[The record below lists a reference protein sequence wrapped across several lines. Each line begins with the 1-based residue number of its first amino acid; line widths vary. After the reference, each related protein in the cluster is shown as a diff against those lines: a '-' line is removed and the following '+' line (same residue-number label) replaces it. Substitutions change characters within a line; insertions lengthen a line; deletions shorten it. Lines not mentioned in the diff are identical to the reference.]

1 MSSFVFRRLTSPSP
15 VEGRVKNRTPDFE
28 HPIGH
33 HMHEFSTTRF
43 FLGVVL
49 SALLCGPQPAAAQPA
64 AGSPRPIA
72 TPAKPAAA
80 PALRGGAACHNGMSF
95 DRFLADLKQQAVAA
109 GVSQRALAEASS
121 GLVYDQGI
129 VNRDRGQR
137 VFGQV
142 FTEFAARMAAVYRM
156 QEGQAKIKTHAAAFA
171 RAEKEF
177 GVPPA
182 VIAAFWGLESDF
194 GANMGNLPTL
204 PSLVSLAYDCR
215 RSEMFQ
221 KETIAAL
228 KIIDRG
234 DLSPAEMVGSW
245 AGELGQT
252 QFLPTHYFN
261 YAVDYDGDGHRNLL
275 RSPAD
280 VIGSTANYI
289 ANGLKWRRGE
299 PWLQEVRV
307 PQTLASGFSWDQA
320 DLTIQH
326 PRSKWAQFGVTY
338 PDGKAL
344 PNDSLPASLL
354 LPMGRTGPAFLA
366 YPNFAAYTEW
376 NNSLIY
382 STTAGYLANRIAG
395 APPMQRPS
403 APVAQLPFNELR
415 ELQQL
420 LVRAGFNVGK
430 VDGIMGQ
437 LSRTAVKTMQ
447 IKYGLPADS
456 WPTAELLARMR
467 GQPVVPRAQPAQPGP
482 SAIR

>member
-1 MSSFVFRRLTSPSP
+1 
-15 VEGRVKNRTPDFE
+15 
-28 HPIGH
+28 
-33 HMHEFSTTRF
+33 
-43 FLGVVL
+43 
-49 SALLCGPQPAAAQPA
+49 
-64 AGSPRPIA
+64 
-72 TPAKPAAA
+72 
-80 PALRGGAACHNGMSF
+80 MSF
-95 DRFLADLKQQAVAA
+95 DRFLTDLKQQAVAA
-109 GVSQRALAEASS
+109 GVSQRTIAEA
-121 GLVYDQGI
+121 GPYLVYDQGI

-142 FTEFAARMAAVYRM
+142 FTEFAGRMAASYRM
-156 QEGQAKIKTHAAAFA
+156 QQGQARIKAHGAAFA
-171 RAEKEF
+171 RAEKEY

-204 PSLVSLAYDCR
+204 RSLVSLAYDCR
-215 RSEMFQ
+215 RSQMFAN
-221 KETIAAL
+221 ETIAAL

-234 DLSPAEMVGSW
+234 DLTPEEMVGSW

-261 YAVDYDGDGHRNLL
+261 YAVDYDDDGRRDLL

-307 PQTLASGFSWDQA
+307 PQNLASGFPWDQA
-320 DLTIQH
+320 DLTIQL
-326 PRSKWAQFGVTY
+326 PRSKWAQLGVAY
-338 PDGKAL
+338 ADGRAL
-344 PNDSLPASLL
+344 PNDNLPASLL

-366 YPNFAAYTEW
+366 YANFAAYTEW

-382 STTAGYLANRIAG
+382 STTAGYLATRIAG
-395 APPMQRPS
+395 SPPMLRPI
-403 APVAQLPFNELR
+403 APVAQLPIAALR

-430 VDGIMGQ
+430 IDGVMGQ
-437 LSRTAVKTMQ
+437 QSRSAVKAMQ

-467 GQPVVPRAQPAQPGP
+467 GVPRVSPLPVGA
-482 SAIR
+482 SAVR

>member
-1 MSSFVFRRLTSPSP
+1 
-15 VEGRVKNRTPDFE
+15 
-28 HPIGH
+28 
-33 HMHEFSTTRF
+33 
-43 FLGVVL
+43 
-49 SALLCGPQPAAAQPA
+49 
-64 AGSPRPIA
+64 
-72 TPAKPAAA
+72 
-80 PALRGGAACHNGMSF
+80 MSF

-109 GVSQRALAEASS
+109 GVSQRTLAQAAPY
-121 GLVYDQGI
+121 LVYDQGI
-129 VNRDRGQR
+129 VNRDHGQR

-142 FTEFAARMAAVYRM
+142 FTQFAGRMAAPYRM
-156 QEGQAKIKTHAAAFA
+156 QQGQVRIKAHATAFA
-171 RAEKEF
+171 RAEKEY

-194 GANMGNLPTL
+194 GANMGSLPTL
-204 PSLVSLAYDCR
+204 RSLVSLAYDCR
-215 RSEMFQ
+215 RSQMFAG
-221 KETIAAL
+221 ETIAAL

-234 DLSPAEMVGSW
+234 DLTPEEMVGSW

-261 YAVDYDGDGHRNLL
+261 YAVDYDGDGRRDLL

-307 PQTLASGFSWDQA
+307 PQNLASPFPWDQA
-320 DLTIQH
+320 DLTIQL
-326 PRSKWAQFGVTY
+326 PRSKWAQLGVTY
-338 PDGKAL
+338 PDGRAL
-344 PNDSLPASLL
+344 ANDDLPASLL

-382 STTAGYLANRIAG
+382 STTAGYLATRIAG
-395 APPMQRPS
+395 SPPMLRPTG
-403 APVAQLPFNELR
+403 PVAQLPFSELR

-430 VDGIMGQ
+430 VDGVMGQ
-437 LSRTAVKTMQ
+437 QSRSAVKAMQ

-467 GQPVVPRAQPAQPGP
+467 GVPRVQPPPLGA
-482 SAIR
+482 SAVR

>member
-1 MSSFVFRRLTSPSP
+1 
-15 VEGRVKNRTPDFE
+15 
-28 HPIGH
+28 
-33 HMHEFSTTRF
+33 
-43 FLGVVL
+43 
-49 SALLCGPQPAAAQPA
+49 
-64 AGSPRPIA
+64 
-72 TPAKPAAA
+72 
-80 PALRGGAACHNGMSF
+80 MSF
-95 DRFLADLKQQAVAA
+95 DRFLTELKQQAVAA
-109 GVSQRALAEASS
+109 GVSQRTIAEASPY
-121 GLVYDQGI
+121 LVYDQGI

-142 FTEFAARMAAVYRM
+142 FTEFAGRMAASYRM
-156 QEGQAKIKTHAAAFA
+156 QQGQARIKAHAAAFA
-171 RAEKEF
+171 RAEKEY

-194 GANMGNLPTL
+194 GANMGSLTTL
-204 PSLVSLAYDCR
+204 RSLVSLAYDCR
-215 RSEMFQ
+215 RSQMFAN
-221 KETIAAL
+221 ETIAAL
-228 KIIDRG
+228 KIIERG
-234 DLSPAEMVGSW
+234 DLTPEEMVGSW

-261 YAVDYDGDGHRNLL
+261 YAVDYDGDGRRDLL

-307 PQTLASGFSWDQA
+307 AHNPASPFPWDQA
-320 DLTIQH
+320 DLTIQL
-326 PRSKWAQFGVTY
+326 PRSRWAQLGVSY
-338 PDGKAL
+338 PDGRAL
-344 PNDSLPASLL
+344 PGDNLPASLL
-354 LPMGRTGPAFLA
+354 LPMGRMGPAFLA
-366 YPNFAAYTEW
+366 YQNFAVYTEW

-382 STTAGYLANRIAG
+382 STTAGYLATRIAG
-395 APPMQRPS
+395 SPPMLRPS

-430 VDGIMGQ
+430 IDGVMGQ
-437 LSRTAVKTMQ
+437 LSRSAVKAMQ

-467 GQPVVPRAQPAQPGP
+467 GGPRVQALPVGAEAAR
-482 SAIR
+482 

>member
-1 MSSFVFRRLTSPSP
+1 MPIRCCRIQIAASIVTASLALSSAASAQQPFPPPLKPATAAPRPAPSP
-15 VEGRVKNRTPDFE
+15 R
-28 HPIGH
+28 
-33 HMHEFSTTRF
+33 
-43 FLGVVL
+43 
-49 SALLCGPQPAAAQPA
+49 A
-64 AGSPRPIA
+64 
-72 TPAKPAAA
+72 
-80 PALRGGAACHNGMSF
+80 AACHAGQPF
-95 DRFLADLKQQAVAA
+95 DRFLAELKQKAVAA
-109 GVSQRALAEASS
+109 GVSPRAIAEASPD
-121 GLVYDQGI
+121 LMYDQGI

-142 FTEFAARMAAVYRM
+142 FTEFAGRMAANFRM
-156 QEGQAKIKTHAAAFA
+156 QQGQQHIRTYQAAFA
-171 RAEKEF
+171 RAEKEY

-204 PSLVSLAYDCR
+204 RSLVSLAYDCR
-215 RSEMFQ
+215 RSEMFAN
-221 KETIAAL
+221 ETIAAL

-234 DLSPAEMVGSW
+234 DLTPDEMVGSW

-261 YAVDYDGDGHRNLL
+261 YAVDYDGDGRRNLL
-275 RSPAD
+275 SSPAD

-299 PWLQEVRV
+299 PWLQEVKV
-307 PQTLASGFSWDQA
+307 PANLPSSFPWDQA
-320 DLTIQH
+320 DLTIQL
-326 PRSKWAQFGVTY
+326 PRSKWAAFGVAY

-344 PNDSLPASLL
+344 PNDDMPASLL

-366 YPNFAAYTEW
+366 YANFAAYTEW

-395 APPMQRPS
+395 AAPMRRP
-403 APVAQLPFNELR
+403 ATPVVQLPFNGLR

-430 VDGIMGQ
+430 VDGVMGQ
-437 LSRTAVKTMQ
+437 QSRSAVKAMQ
-447 IKYGLPADS
+447 IKFGLPADS
-456 WPTAELLARMR
+456 WPTAELLAKMR
-467 GQPVVPRAQPAQPGP
+467 GGTAAR
-482 SAIR
+482 

>member
-1 MSSFVFRRLTSPSP
+1 M
-15 VEGRVKNRTPDFE
+15 
-28 HPIGH
+28 
-33 HMHEFSTTRF
+33 
-43 FLGVVL
+43 
-49 SALLCGPQPAAAQPA
+49 
-64 AGSPRPIA
+64 
-72 TPAKPAAA
+72 AAA
-80 PALRGGAACHNGMSF
+80 PRGAACHNGMSF
-95 DRFLADLKQQAVAA
+95 DRFLADLKQQAAAA
-109 GVSQRALAEASS
+109 GVSQSALAEASPY
-121 GLVYDQGI
+121 LVYDQGI

-142 FTEFAARMAAVYRM
+142 FTAFAGRMAAPYRM
-156 QEGQAKIKTHAAAFA
+156 QQGQARIKTYAAAFA
-171 RAEKEF
+171 RAEKEY
-177 GVPPA
+177 GVPPS

-204 PSLVSLAYDCR
+204 RSLVSLAYDCR
-215 RSEMFQ
+215 RSQMFAD
-221 KETIAAL
+221 ETIAAL

-234 DLSPAEMVGSW
+234 DLAPSEMVGSW

-261 YAVDYDGDGHRNLL
+261 YAVDYDGDGYRNLL

-307 PQTLASGFSWDQA
+307 APSLAANFPWDQA
-320 DLTIQH
+320 DLTIKL
-326 PRSKWAQFGVTY
+326 PRSKWTQLGVSY
-338 PDGKAL
+338 PDGRAL
-344 PNDSLPASLL
+344 PNDSLPSSLL

-382 STTAGYLANRIAG
+382 STTAGYLATRIAG
-395 APPMQRPS
+395 APPMQHPA

-430 VDGIMGQ
+430 VDGVMGQ
-437 LSRTAVKTMQ
+437 QSRSAVKAMQ

-467 GQPVVPRAQPAQPGP
+467 GTPRALPQGA
-482 SAIR
+482 SAVR

>member
-1 MSSFVFRRLTSPSP
+1 MPTVSIS
-15 VEGRVKNRTPDFE
+15 GIRVV
-28 HPIGH
+28 IA
-33 HMHEFSTTRF
+33 
-43 FLGVVL
+43 VL
-49 SALLCGPQPAAAQPA
+49 
-64 AGSPRPIA
+64 AGSPAFSSSAPAQPI
-72 TPAKPAAA
+72 AA
-80 PALRGGAACHNGMSF
+80 PARPVAAPRGAACHNGLSF
-95 DRFLADLKQQAVAA
+95 DRFLVDLKQQAVAA
-109 GVSQRALAEASS
+109 GVSQRAIAEASP

-142 FTEFAARMAAVYRM
+142 FTEFAGRMAATYRM
-156 QEGQAKIKTHAAAFA
+156 QQGQARIKTYAAAFA
-171 RAEKEF
+171 RAEKEY

-204 PSLVSLAYDCR
+204 RSLVSLAYDCR
-215 RSEMFQ
+215 RSEMFAG
-221 KETIAAL
+221 ETIAAL

-234 DLSPAEMVGSW
+234 DLSPSEMVGSW

-261 YAVDYDGDGHRNLL
+261 YAVDYDGDGRRDLL
-275 RSPAD
+275 SSPAD

-307 PQTLASGFSWDQA
+307 PAAANFASSFPWDQA
-320 DLTIQH
+320 DLTIQL
-326 PRSKWAQFGVTY
+326 PRSKWAQLGVSY

-382 STTAGYLANRIAG
+382 STTAGYLATRIAG
-395 APPMQRPS
+395 AAPMQRPA

-430 VDGIMGQ
+430 VDGVMGQ
-437 LSRTAVKTMQ
+437 QSRSAVKAMQ

-467 GQPVVPRAQPAQPGP
+467 GH
-482 SAIR
+482 